1 MAALRSPE
9 NGGGNPGSGRPKTL
23 CVFCGS
29 QVGNDRRYAAAA
41 ERLGKLLA
49 KAHVR
54 LVYGGGGIGLM
65 GVLARSVLQAGGLAI
80 GVVPG
85 FLRELEVQQQGLTE
99 LVVTETMHER
109 KFLMYDMADAFAVLP
124 GGIGTLEEITE
135 LISWRHLG
143 VHVKPIVLIDVAD
156 YWQPFCRAHRACG
169 VGRLRRRSRAPR
181 LRRRRAHRR
190 RAGRRGPRRRPPRRS
205 RPKVRI

>member
-1 MAALRSPE
+1 MAALRSAQ
-9 NGGGNPGSGRPKTL
+9 NGGGGPSGRLKAL

-29 QVGNDRRYAAAA
+29 QVGNDRRYTEAA

-49 KAHVR
+49 RERVR
-54 LVYGGGGIGLM
+54 LIYGGGGIGLM
-65 GVLARSVLQAGGLAI
+65 GVLARSVLHAGGQAV

-85 FLRELEVQQQGLTE
+85 FLRALEVQQQGLTE
-99 LVVTETMHER
+99 LIVTETMHER

-143 VHVKPIVLIDVAD
+143 VHVKPIVLIDVAN
-156 YWQPFCRAHRACG
+156 YWKPFVELIEHAVSEGFAAQAVRRDFALVECIKDVLPA
-169 VGRLRRRSRAPR
+169 VGLAATTPTK
-181 LRRRRAHRR
+181 A
-190 RAGRRGPRRRPPRRS
+190 
-205 RPKVRI
+205 

>member
-49 KAHVR
+49 KEHVR

-143 VHVKPIVLIDVAD
+143 VHVKPIVLIDVSN
-156 YWQPFCRAHRACG
+156 YWRPFVELIEHAVGEGFAAEAVRRDFG
-169 VGRLRRRSRAPR
+169 VVDRIEDVLAAVGLAAP
-181 LRRRRAHRR
+181 A
-190 RAGRRGPRRRPPRRS
+190 APV
-205 RPKVRI
+205 KA

>member
-1 MAALRSPE
+1 MAALRSTQD
-9 NGGGNPGSGRPKTL
+9 GGGNPGGGRPKTL

-49 KAHVR
+49 EQRVR

-65 GVLARSVLQAGGLAI
+65 GVLARSVLQAGGLAV

-85 FLRELEVQQQGLTE
+85 FLRQLEVQQQGLTE

-135 LISWRHLG
+135 LVSWRHLG
-143 VHVKPIVLIDVAD
+143 VHVKPIVLIDVAN
-156 YWQPFCRAHRACG
+156 YWQPFVELIEHAVSEGFAAEAVRRDFG
-169 VGRLRRRSRAPR
+169 VVARVEDVLPAVGLAAPV
-181 LRRRRAHRR
+181 APIK
-190 RAGRRGPRRRPPRRS
+190 A
-205 RPKVRI
+205 